1 MLNKKKK
8 KKKKKD
14 KDKERKRKHELRN
27 ARKDWCLDCATIQWG
42 DVAQKNRRLRSACL
56 LSDYYSAKL
65 DVFQHLDFLF
75 SLCPKVFTVVH
86 VGGRELND
94 SCLYRQNFEILEM
107 SLWPRIAGKYLDQLR
122 RPLWIFVNV
131 TAQTAIR
138 CSISS
143 LMYCIQI
150 ILGGAIFVGDF
161 FLKETVLI

>member
-1 MLNKKKK
+1 MSWLCYHSVRRRGTKK
-8 KKKKKD
+8 
-14 KDKERKRKHELRN
+14 
-27 ARKDWCLDCATIQWG
+27 
-42 DVAQKNRRLRSACL
+42 RRLRSACL

-75 SLCPKVFTVVH
+75 SLCPIVFTVVH

-107 SLWPRIAGKYLDQLR
+107 SLWPHIAGKYLDQLR

-131 TAQTAIR
+131 IAQTAIR

-150 ILGGAIFVGDF
+150 ILGGGGNFCRRLFFKGDSADIDCQYDASSDW
-161 FLKETVLI
+161 LEQLTA